1 MSSGA
6 DAGEECR
13 QRQEYADRV
22 QGAVHPHLG
31 VDIPSPL
38 HDVRGWQDGD
48 NSGSRLPGRPEVI
61 ECEQR
66 HVEDR
71 CPPSEAGQPRQ
82 QVPAKIH
89 LLYDGRDDTAE
100 HQAQEQGDDQGE
112 PGVAGQV
119 GTEPLFD
126 DEPLRNPGEERL
138 EQEGGGS

>member
-22 QGAVHPHLG
+22 QGAVHPHIG
-31 VDIPSPL
+31 VDILSPL
-38 HDVRGWQDGD
+38 HNERGWQDGD

-66 HVEDR
+66 RVEDR
-71 CPPSEAGQPRQ
+71 CPPSEARQPRQ

-89 LLYDGRDDTAE
+89 LLDDWRDDAAK
-100 HQAQEQGDDQGE
+100 HQAQEQREDQGG
-112 PGVAGQV
+112 PGIPCKWD
-119 GTEPLFD
+119 TL
-126 DEPLRNPGEERL
+126 
-138 EQEGGGS
+138 